1 MKIYNG
7 MRKLTLRDYMIRL
20 GVLIGAVL
28 LITWFMPRE
37 KTAEYDFSLGRP
49 WKYSQLIASF
59 DFPIRKSSEVVQQER
74 DSVART
80 FQPYYNL
87 DPKTEQQEA
96 EALKSAFTDGA
107 LRDMPKGYLPHLKKC
122 LHEIYSRGVINIEEI
137 HAMADSSIS
146 AIKIV
151 NENEAASHPLK
162 DIFSTRTAYEY
173 LLHADTTRFPPETLY
188 RCNLNEFIYAN
199 LNYDKER
206 SENAKHDLMA
216 SVSYASGLVQSGE
229 KIIDRGEIVTPRM
242 YNILKSF
249 EKETHERNETEQE
262 THIKFFGQFIYV
274 GMLLSAFFF
283 YLVLFRKDYFDKGNS
298 ILLML
303 FMLMLFPIAT
313 SFLIPG
319 RPLVQYIMPI
329 SMVGIFVRIFMDTR
343 TAFMCLIITLLI
355 TACIIPDPYE
365 FIAVQFVAG
374 MVSIY
379 SLREL
384 TQRSQLLKTA
394 FVATLSAAAMAL
406 AFDLFQ
412 GTEFSRIDSAIYIHI
427 FFNGILLLFSYPL
440 LFVVEKTFG
449 FTSDVTLIELS
460 NINNQLLREMSKK
473 AQGTFNHSLQVSNLA
488 AEVANKI
495 GAKTQLVRT
504 GALYHDIGKMK
515 NAAFFTENQHG
526 RNPHDGLPEEKSAA
540 IIISHVTEGLKMAEK
555 YSLPK
560 DIRAFIA
567 THHGRNKVQYFYVT
581 YLNKHP
587 EEKDIDEST
596 FTYPGPNPFTR
607 EQAILMMADS
617 VEAASRS
624 LKEYTEENIRELVNR
639 IIDKQMNSG
648 CYTNCPI
655 TFKDI
660 SIAKEVFIESLKTI
674 YHTRISYPELN
685 KPDDTKRQPQH
696 TLGGFIIT
704 GLHRN
709 KS

>member
-1 MKIYNG
+1 

-20 GVLIGAVL
+20 GVLIGAIL
-28 LITWFMPRE
+28 LITWFLPRE

-59 DFPIRKSSEVVQQER
+59 DFPIRKSNEVVKQER

-87 DPKTEQQEA
+87 DPNAEQQET
-96 EALKSAFTDGA
+96 EALEGAFLDGTLHDLPQA
-107 LRDMPKGYLPHLKKC
+107 YLNHIKEC
-122 LHEIYSRGVINIEEI
+122 LHEIYSRGIINIEDI
-137 HAMADSSIS
+137 HALSDSSIT

-151 NENEAASHPLK
+151 NENEAVSRPLK

-173 LLHADTTRFPPETLY
+173 LLHADTTNFPPETLY
-188 RCNLNEFIYAN
+188 RCNLNEYICAN
-199 LNYDKER
+199 LSYDKER
-206 SENAKHDLMA
+206 SENMKRDLLA

-229 KIIDRGEIVTPRM
+229 QIIDRGEIVTPRA
-242 YNILKSF
+242 YNILKSL
-249 EKETHERNETEQE
+249 EKETHERNESEQE
-262 THIKFFGQFIYV
+262 THTKFFGQFLYV
-274 GMLLSAFFF
+274 GMLLSTFFF

-329 SMVGIFVRIFMDTR
+329 AMVGIFVRIFMDTR

-355 TACIIPDPYE
+355 TACIVPDPYE
-365 FIAVQFVAG
+365 FLAVQFVAG

-384 TQRSQLLKTA
+384 TQRSQLIKTA
-394 FVATLSAAAMAL
+394 VVATVSAAAMAL

-412 GTEFSRIDSAIYIHI
+412 GTEFSRIDPPIYIHI
-427 FFNGILLLFSYPL
+427 FFNGILLLFTYPL

-567 THHGRNKVQYFYVT
+567 THHGRSKVQYFYVT
-581 YLNKHP
+581 YRNKHSD
-587 EEKDIDEST
+587 ETNIDET
-596 FTYPGPNPFTR
+596 AFTYPGPNPFTR

-624 LKEYTEENIRELVNR
+624 LKEYTEESIRELVNR
-639 IIDKQMNSG
+639 IIDKQMSSG
-648 CYTNCPI
+648 YYTNCPI

-685 KPDDTKRQPQH
+685 KTDDTEQQPQH
-696 TLGGFIIT
+696 TLGNFIIT